1 MLEEVEASQEG
12 ADRCEEC
19 QDRDRE
25 FESLVDATPWAS
37 HGPSTILLRNALKVE
52 MIGAA
57 RCDGIFRRDKV
68 EEGRQPAGGG
78 VMTCPGVVLEI
89 SIKLRSF

>member
-1 MLEEVEASQEG
+1 MLEEVKAGQEG

-19 QDRDRE
+19 QDCDRE
-25 FESLVDATPWAS
+25 FESLVDATQWAS
-37 HGPSTILLRNALKVE
+37 HGLSTISLRNALKGE

-68 EEGRQPAGGG
+68 RKKDNQQAAE
-78 VMTCPGVVLEI
+78 M
-89 SIKLRSF
+89 